1 MKNIFKSKR
10 NILIMMFALV
20 VIMGI
25 GFAAYS
31 QQLRINDTS
40 SIDSNWDIYIKD
52 VSVPSKT
59 SGATG
64 TWNKDTSIK
73 LKAELTTD
81 LKYPG
86 DYVIYNIT
94 VANDGT
100 IDAILEKINFS
111 MEKEDTVINYYYSVD
126 DQTTWNKVTKN
137 GENPYNED
145 LLANTTDE
153 FQVKVEYDPTKTGTA
168 TDNQKSNKLTLN
180 LDYAQKT
187 GGEVVPSNT
196 ASFGGQT
203 VTLAEAGTDGLYA
216 DEYEEGRYIYKGS
229 SPDNYI
235 TFNNESWRIISVELD
250 GTLKIIRQEN
260 IYDIPFD
267 SSGLRDGTSNGAG
280 GTYCALSGRF
290 GCNAW
295 AINDNF
301 TNGNKSGTVLKDA
314 GLNTYLNTTFL
325 GTINEDSKYIVNHDF
340 NVGSP
345 GNSSDV
351 DDMATNLQQEA
362 LYKWNGKIGLM
373 NITDVLRVTQNEGCT
388 SLKVGYDTITQYVCS
403 ANNWL
408 WTNASY
414 ELTISPFSN
423 YPQSV
428 WMMMTIG
435 RIDSSSAKDTGR
447 AVRPVLY
454 LKSDITL
461 SGSGAIDDPYTINS

>member
-40 SIDSNWDIYIKD
+40 SIDSNWNVYIKE

-64 TWNKDTSIK
+64 SGTVDEVEK

-187 GGEVVPSNT
+187 GGVVTTKKAADKLKENV
-196 ASFGGQT
+196 
-203 VTLAEAGTDGLYA
+203 VTTGNGLYA
-216 DEYEEGRYIYKGS
+216 DEYETERYIYKGAN
-229 SPDNYI
+229 PDNYI
-235 TFNNESWRIISVELD
+235 TFNNEPWRIISVESDNTVKLIKAD
-250 GTLKIIRQEN
+250 SVA
-260 IYDIPFD
+260 YMAFD
-267 SSGLRDGTSNGAG
+267 SSNRTTG
-280 GTYCALSGRF
+280 YCAESNYM

-295 AINDNF
+295 AKMSNF
-301 TNGNKSGTVLKDA
+301 ANGTISGAVDSDA
-314 GLNTYLNTTFL
+314 ELNTYLNDKNNANSYYNKL
-325 GTINEDSKYIVNHDF
+325 SEESKSLIQSHNFDIGPVEVF
-340 NVGSP
+340 NDNIANQIASEK
-345 GNSSDV
+345 SII
-351 DDMATNLQQEA
+351 
-362 LYKWNGKIGLM
+362 WNGNIGLI
-373 NITDVLRVTQNEGCT
+373 NFSEFLRANSNKAECGNFSLLSEGQEKCT
-388 SLKVGYDTITQYVCS
+388 STNYLLTLPKETS
-403 ANNWL
+403 AWI
-408 WTNASY
+408 
-414 ELTISPFSN
+414 ISP
-423 YPQSV
+423 
-428 WMMMTIG
+428 TE
-435 RIDSSSAKDTGR
+435 SSAWDGFTFSSNGFGPGDGMEHYNS
-447 AVRPVLY
+447 VFPVVY
-454 LKSDITL
+454 LNDNITL
-461 SGSGAIDDPYTINS
+461 SGTGAQDDPYTIN